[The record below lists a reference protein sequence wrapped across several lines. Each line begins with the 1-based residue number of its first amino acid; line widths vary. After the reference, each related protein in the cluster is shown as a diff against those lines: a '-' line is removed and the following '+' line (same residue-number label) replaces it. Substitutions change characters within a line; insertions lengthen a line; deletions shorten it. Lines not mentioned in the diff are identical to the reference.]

1 MMDGW
6 IMITSGLSM
15 IMVSQRNERNLYVYE
30 HDRKICVGRKAFLG
44 QVCQD
49 RAFVDSLIWVGSHI
63 EFKERFVKK

>member
-49 RAFVDSLIWVGSHI
+49 RAFVDSLI
-63 EFKERFVKK
+63 